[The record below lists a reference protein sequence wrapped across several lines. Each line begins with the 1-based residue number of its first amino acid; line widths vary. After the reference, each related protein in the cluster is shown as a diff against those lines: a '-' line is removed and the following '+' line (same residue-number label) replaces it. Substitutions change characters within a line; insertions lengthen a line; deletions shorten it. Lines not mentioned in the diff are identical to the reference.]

1 MKHWKILFVFAIAI
15 FVFFSCAVSTKKR
28 EILTIKHG
36 SSFGMCNGYCFKENT
51 YTPEDF
57 IHYEKAFGRTNPKDF
72 PEKMDSISISPKEW
86 EDIISKIDL
95 EKFYAEQETIGCPD
109 CADGGSEWIEIATSD
124 KVYRVTFEFGQPSEG
139 LKSIYS
145 ALRKL

>member
-1 MKHWKILFVFAIAI
+1 MKHWKILLVFTIAI
-15 FVFFSCAVSTKKR
+15 FGFISCAVSTKKR

-51 YTPEDF
+51 YTPEDY

-86 EDIISKIDL
+86 EEIISKIDL

-109 CADGGSEWIEIATSD
+109 CADGGSEWIEIATTD

-139 LKSIYS
+139 LKPIYS

>member
-1 MKHWKILFVFAIAI
+1 MKNWKVFFVFAIA
-15 FVFFSCAVSTKKR
+15 VFSFISCAVSTKKR
-28 EILTIKHG
+28 EILSVKHG

>member
-1 MKHWKILFVFAIAI
+1 MKHWKILLVFAVAI
-15 FVFFSCAVSTKKR
+15 FSFISCAVSTKKR
-28 EILTIKHG
+28 EILSVKHG

-57 IHYEKAFGRTNPKDF
+57 IHYEKAFGRTNPNDF

-95 EKFYAEQETIGCPD
+95 EKFYTEQETIGCPD
-109 CADGGSEWIEIATSD
+109 CADGGSEWIEIATTD
-124 KVYRVTFEFGQPSEG
+124 KIYRVTFEFGQPSEG

>member
-1 MKHWKILFVFAIAI
+1 
-15 FVFFSCAVSTKKR
+15 
-28 EILTIKHG
+28 
-36 SSFGMCNGYCFKENT
+36 MCNGYCFKENT
-51 YTPEDF
+51 YTSEDF
-57 IHYEKAFGRTNPKDF
+57 IHCEKAFGRTNPKDF

-109 CADGGSEWIEIATSD
+109 CADGGSEWIEIATTD
-124 KVYRVTFEFGQPSEG
+124 KIYRVTFEFGQPSEG

>member
-1 MKHWKILFVFAIAI
+1 MKNWKILFVFAIAI
-15 FVFFSCAVSTKKR
+15 FGFFSCAVSTKKR

-86 EDIISKIDL
+86 EEIISKIDL
-95 EKFYAEQETIGCPD
+95 EKFYAELETIGCPD
-109 CADGGSEWIEIATSD
+109 CADGGSEWIEIATTD
-124 KVYRVTFEFGQPSEG
+124 KVYRVTFEFGQPSDG
-139 LKSIYS
+139 LKPIYS

>member
-1 MKHWKILFVFAIAI
+1 MKHWKILLVFAVAI
-15 FVFFSCAVSTKKR
+15 FSFISCAVSTKKR
-28 EILTIKHG
+28 EILSVKHG

-57 IHYEKAFGRTNPKDF
+57 IHNEKAFGRTNPKDF

-109 CADGGSEWIEIATSD
+109 CADGGSEWIEIATTD
-124 KVYRVTFEFGQPSEG
+124 KIYRVTFEFGQPSEG

>member
-1 MKHWKILFVFAIAI
+1 MKHWKILLVFAVAI
-15 FVFFSCAVSTKKR
+15 FSFISCAVSTKKR
-28 EILTIKHG
+28 EILSVKHG
-36 SSFGMCNGYCFKENT
+36 SSFGMSNGYCFKENT

-109 CADGGSEWIEIATSD
+109 CADGGSEWIEIATTD
-124 KVYRVTFEFGQPSEG
+124 KIYRVTFEFGQPSEG

>member
-1 MKHWKILFVFAIAI
+1 MKHWKIHVVFAVAI
-15 FVFFSCAVSTKKR
+15 FSFISCAVSTKKR
-28 EILTIKHG
+28 EILSVKHG

-51 YTPEDF
+51 YAPEDF

-86 EDIISKIDL
+86 DEIISKIDL

-109 CADGGSEWIEIATSD
+109 CADGGSEWIEIATTD
-124 KVYRVTFEFGQPSEG
+124 KIYRVTFEFGQPSDG
-139 LKSIYS
+139 LKPIYS

>member
-1 MKHWKILFVFAIAI
+1 MKHWKILLVFTIAI
-15 FVFFSCAVSTKKR
+15 FGFFSCAVSTKKR

-109 CADGGSEWIEIATSD
+109 CADGGSEWIEIATTD
-124 KVYRVTFEFGQPSEG
+124 KVYRVTFEFGQPSDG
-139 LKSIYS
+139 LKPIYS

>member
-1 MKHWKILFVFAIAI
+1 MKHWKILLVFAVAI
-15 FVFFSCAVSTKKR
+15 FSFISCAVSTKKR
-28 EILTIKHG
+28 EILSVKHG

-109 CADGGSEWIEIATSD
+109 CADGGSEWIEMATTD
-124 KVYRVTFEFGQPSEG
+124 KIYRVTFEFGQPSEG